1 MKVCRKPESDNE
13 SAHFDRMISLT
24 LALAASAALV
34 AIFCGAARAAAP
46 LAGTQAPGFYR
57 MSLGKFEITALSDGT
72 HPFPVHKVLTKVDH
86 ANSGNA
92 GKVAPLD
99 EVSPGEA
106 DALLAQNELTAPVE
120 GSINAF
126 LVNTGT
132 KLVLIDSGAGWLY
145 GECCGHLVENLR
157 AAGYNPEQVDE
168 IFLTHLHADHVGG
181 IARNGKMA
189 FPNAT
194 VRVSKA
200 DADYWLSEADE
211 AAAPALLKPMFDGD
225 KVSLKPYIDAG
236 RFKPFESDQELTPGI
251 RPIAAAGHTPGHSF
265 YQVESDGQKLLLWG
279 DVVHV
284 APVQFPDPSVTV
296 AYDSDANEAVAERD
310 AIYSDAARKGYWIG
324 AAHISFP
331 GLGHVGVKGGEFYWI
346 PANYS
351 AASVTGK

>member
-1 MKVCRKPESDNE
+1 MKFNPTRP
-13 SAHFDRMISLT
+13 R
-24 LALAASAALV
+24 LARSKLFVRLASAAIKLAVPAVLV
-34 AIFCGAARAAAP
+34 AYFFAP
-46 LAGTQAPGFYR
+46 AEAEAPVVGTQAPGFYR
-57 MSLGKFEITALSDGT
+57 MPLGKFEITALSDGT
-72 HPFPVHKVLTKVDH
+72 HPFPVHKVLTK
-86 ANSGNA
+86 AAPTASGVA

-106 DALLAQNELTAPVE
+106 DALLAQNELTAPIE

-132 KLVLIDSGAGWLY
+132 KLVLIDSGAGSLY

-157 AAGYNPEQVDE
+157 AAGYKPEQVDE

-181 IARNGKMA
+181 IAPKGKMA

-211 AAAPALLKPMFDGD
+211 AAAPALLRPMFDGD

-331 GLGHVGVKGGEFYWI
+331 GLGHVGVKGSEFYWI

-351 AASVTGK
+351 AASVAGK